1 MSKITRRLATAT
13 ATLAVAGGII
23 FAAGGAAS
31 AATYESDSHTGT
43 VATRQEVVKVVKVV
57 SRSWDGHR
65 WWSRYSKDGSFYLSI
80 QGHRYRYDGHHFYQW
95 SHGKW
100 RRLTSASIRH
110 LGFDREHFSGH
121 HGPTTSDHGHHGD
134 SGHHGGSGHHGDS
147 GGTGT
152 PVTTGTGAEHGRRVR
167 GERVGRR
174 GHSSAS

>member
-31 AATYESDSHTGT
+31 AATYESDSHTAT
-43 VATRQEVVKVVKVV
+43 VATRQEVVKVANVV

-65 WWSRYSKDGSFYLSI
+65 WWSRYSKNSSFYLSI
-80 QGHRYRYDGHHFYQW
+80 HGHRYRYDGHHFYQW

-110 LGFDREHFSGH
+110 LGFNHEHFSGH
-121 HGPTTSDHGHHGD
+121 HGHHGNSGHHGHHG
-134 SGHHGGSGHHGDS
+134 HHGNSGHHGDS
-147 GGTGT
+147 DGHGNSGDH
-152 PVTTGTGAEHGRRVR
+152 GHGR
-167 GERVGRR
+167 
-174 GHSSAS
+174 

>member
-31 AATYESDSHTGT
+31 AATYESDSHTAT

-65 WWSRYSKDGSFYLSI
+65 WWSRYSKNGSLYLSI

-110 LGFDREHFSGH
+110 LGFDRKHFSGH
-121 HGPTTSDHGHHGD
+121 HGDHSDHGHSDHHGNSDHHGD
-134 SGHHGGSGHHGDS
+134 SGHGDS
-147 GGTGT
+147 GHGNSGDH
-152 PVTTGTGAEHGRRVR
+152 GHGR
-167 GERVGRR
+167 
-174 GHSSAS
+174 

>member
-13 ATLAVAGGII
+13 ATLAAAGGII

-31 AATYESDSHTGT
+31 AATYESDSHTAT
-43 VATRQEVVKVVKVV
+43 VATRQEVVKVV

-65 WWSRYSKDGSFYLSI
+65 WWSRYSKDGSLYLSI

-110 LGFDREHFSGH
+110 LGFDHRHFSGH
-121 HGPTTSDHGHHGD
+121 HGHHVDHGNSGHHGD
-134 SGHHGGSGHHGDS
+134 SGHGNSGDHG
-147 GGTGT
+147 
-152 PVTTGTGAEHGRRVR
+152 HGR
-167 GERVGRR
+167 
-174 GHSSAS
+174 